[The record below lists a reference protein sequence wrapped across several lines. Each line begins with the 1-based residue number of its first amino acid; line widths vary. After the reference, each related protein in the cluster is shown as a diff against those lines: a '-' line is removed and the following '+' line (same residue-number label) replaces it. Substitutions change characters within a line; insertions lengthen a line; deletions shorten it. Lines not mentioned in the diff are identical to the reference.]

1 MNQIQKNILY
11 GGVALCAVLPQVSFA
26 AFQKVKDLLN
36 DFKEVLDLIIP
47 ITFALA
53 LIFFFYGLA
62 QFIRSISDKTIEEG
76 KNKMKWG
83 IVALFVMVSIWGI
96 IGYIGDSLGIET
108 GVKKSTNSSAGTSSC
123 TPDPF
128 SGNPCP

>member
-1 MNQIQKNILY
+1 MNTYKRITYSLLSASICVPQI
-11 GGVALCAVLPQVSFA
+11 SFA
-26 AFQKVKDLLN
+26 AFDKIKNLLN
-36 DFKEVLDLIIP
+36 DFKELLDLVIP

-53 LIFFFYGLA
+53 LLFFFYGLA

-108 GVKKSTNSSAGTSSC
+108 GVKKSTNSSAGTSPC

-128 SGNPCP
+128 SGNPCQ